1 MWPVPSETYFNQLNW
16 QKLDTLFVIR
26 MCSKCNMSHPHSTYV
41 HSGGGFTVI
50 LSHHHHHCTFHP
62 CEFQNISFINL
73 QFFTLDNM
81 TVVLPLLVQRQF
93 YMMAVLFTYQLG
105 SIVLVSL
112 SMIAIYSW
120 INYLIISL
128 CCCMNT
134 NGYNGSPITR
144 LLPHR
149 GRSVGVCALLQLCV
163 PLEKS
168 SPALQVIL
176 RSGKYSVYCWC
187 CCCFN
192 GK

>member
-1 MWPVPSETYFNQLNW
+1 MRFSVTCTQWNIFQSIKLTKTWYPLRDQNVFQMQYVPP
-16 QKLDTLFVIR
+16 TLHV
-26 MCSKCNMSHPHSTYV
+26 CSQWWFHCNPIPPSSSLH
-41 HSGGGFTVI
+41 F
-50 LSHHHHHCTFHP
+50 LP

-93 YMMAVLFTYQLG
+93 YMMAILFTYQLG

-144 LLPHR
+144 LLHHR

-168 SPALQVIL
+168 SPALQVHA
-176 RSGKYSVYCWC
+176 R
-187 CCCFN
+187 
-192 GK
+192 

>member
-1 MWPVPSETYFNQLNW
+1 MRFSVTCTQWNIFQSIKLTKTWYPLRDQNVFQMQYVPP
-16 QKLDTLFVIR
+16 TLHV
-26 MCSKCNMSHPHSTYV
+26 CSQCWWFHCNPIPLSSSLQFPPLRISKYKFYKSAIFYIGQYDRGSSFAHST
-41 HSGGGFTVI
+41 TVLYDGYI
-50 LSHHHHHCTFHP
+50 
-62 CEFQNISFINL
+62 
-73 QFFTLDNM
+73 
-81 TVVLPLLVQRQF
+81 
-93 YMMAVLFTYQLG
+93 LFTYQLG

-168 SPALQVIL
+168 SPALQVHA
-176 RSGKYSVYCWC
+176 R
-187 CCCFN
+187 
-192 GK
+192 